1 MSEYVCQSF
10 FDPLSLDIRIVST
23 VSSHRCRGSEG
34 RGQVRTSP
42 GQRREISGL
51 VISHTILP
59 AAKHDANP
67 FKGQGPHRSMV
78 FLAALALSLVVG
90 TRPHRLRDRV
100 CRPFVKTLPQ
110 EFGTRPAEVH
120 PFLLSATLRYRRN
133 PAILLHLFGTAVTIA
148 L

>member
-10 FDPLSLDIRIVST
+10 FDPLSLDIHFVST

-67 FKGQGPHRSMV
+67 FEGQGSHYGMV
-78 FLAALALSLVVG
+78 VLTTLALLLVIG
-90 TRPHRLRDRV
+90 TRQTD
-100 CRPFVKTLPQ
+100 CAI
-110 EFGTRPAEVH
+110 ECPAH
-120 PFLLSATLRYRRN
+120 S
-133 PAILLHLFGTAVTIA
+133 
-148 L
+148 